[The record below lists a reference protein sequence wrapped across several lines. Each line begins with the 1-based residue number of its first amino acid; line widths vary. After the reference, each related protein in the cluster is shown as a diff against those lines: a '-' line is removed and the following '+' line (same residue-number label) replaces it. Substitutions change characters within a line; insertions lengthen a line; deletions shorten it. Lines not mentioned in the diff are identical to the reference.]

1 MSSFRM
7 IFLFKSYIKTLLSLL
22 LVWSV
27 VVSGLLDGLFGFL
40 GQVVSDLKVHQ
51 MFQRS
56 FLKTFFILLHL
67 PIEVPSPNCYRS
79 PYCPVLLTKA
89 WPISS
94 VFFLCF
100 FLKSNIRE
108 IINTA
113 IGAFSRLVAMITVFP
128 LIRNEQC

>member
-27 VVSGLLDGLFGFL
+27 VVSGLLDGLFVFL
-40 GQVVSDLKVHQ
+40 GQVVSNVKVHQ
-51 MFQRS
+51 MFRRS

-67 PIEVPSPNCYRS
+67 PIEIPSPNCYRS
-79 PYCPVLLTKA
+79 PYFPVLLTKA

-113 IGAFSRLVAMITVFP
+113 IGAFSRPVAMITVFP